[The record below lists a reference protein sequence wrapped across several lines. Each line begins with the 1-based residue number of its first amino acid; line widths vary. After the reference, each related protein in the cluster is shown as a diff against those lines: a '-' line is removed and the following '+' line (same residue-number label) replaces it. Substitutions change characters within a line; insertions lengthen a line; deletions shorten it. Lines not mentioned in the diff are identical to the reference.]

1 MRKALGIPSPPQP
14 TPQALPPPQPNAP
27 AATKPIAAVAAA
39 HPPKPN
45 AAVAAAHP
53 PKPNAAVAA
62 AHPPKPDAAVAATH
76 PPKPDAAVA
85 AAHPPKPD
93 AAVAATHPPKPDA
106 AIAAAHPP
114 KPDAAVAATHPPMP
128 NAAVAAAHPPMPK
141 AAVAA
146 AHPPNPDAGASN
158 PPEADASM
166 PPPPVP
172 VPKAAPSPSQ
182 LNAVVDGAAA
192 ETANRA
198 LPNSVTNRAEY
209 MQYLRAAR
217 NPSKM
222 VKSLIPAFQGNK
234 LDLFRIW
241 LEKGQD
247 FQQVAIEVRRRNAQ
261 KQTAAAKD
269 KCMSRKDLEACGRYT
284 ESDIQ
289 ELIARKTA
297 EGLYIND
304 PNFPNREDLRQYRV
318 NMEVSHEIAHS
329 REDSQEMVS
338 NTSLNPTEALALTEE
353 GADFSTTAMP
363 SMNEVLQVGGNSG
376 GSGGGIHGD
385 TAEAPA
391 GNAKAKAKTKAKAKA
406 KPGDNTSD
414 PPPDKPQTPLDKAM
428 ALKKIVL
435 KEAEEART
443 LCISIEGL
451 ECATELQTALT
462 THSSAMTNL
471 YRDLHQ
477 LTSQEVN
484 DLSKYQAHLLSGS
497 ELMILEASWPMRL
510 EGMTFPATGSGNRF
524 LPTKELRVKANK
536 AITQVELPILAR
548 LSEDVFIAPQGG
560 LHSRG
565 DKIMNLL
572 GTGCK
577 HRSLMLW
584 GVADFLWVTDR
595 PPLRLGQSL
604 QKRAYES
611 GMASL
616 TAYASLSSM
625 NLEKGRVNYKVRP
638 KWHAWCHMVFEFA
651 TSDENCRNHKT
662 LAEEDMLGKITK
674 IASATH
680 GATVAKRFFQRF
692 SLFLGMHWEK
702 LCNLQ
707 DMEIQEIW

>member
-1 MRKALGIPSPPQP
+1 MFGPTYLMTTIKLSSIMISLQTALTPSAQAEMTSTSASSFGGSSAPPEPAESLDAADGDDDEMMALEMQVDEDLAAIVASGALDGDPLDDDDVGVVVGDAPKPLGGPASLAPSADTASPSPVAASPSPAASPSTAKPGTLDKHSPATAGNLAKALMGGGGVLTPSALSTPELEAEVEKELGSMEEEDLERMVSEAKQHFDFQSYVDGVNEELGPLNGEGDGDEHWGFGEQEPYYDVVGFEVWKRARANMRKALGIPSPPQP

-27 AATKPIAAVAAA
+27 AATKPNAAVAAA

-76 PPKPDAAVA
+76 PPKPDAAI
-85 AAHPPKPD
+85 
-93 AAVAATHPPKPDA
+93 AATHPPKR
-106 AIAAAHPP
+106 
-114 KPDAAVAATHPPMP
+114 DAAVAATHPPMP

-198 LPNSVTNRAEY
+198 LPNSVSNRAEY

-222 VKSLIPAFQGNK
+222 VKSLIPGFQGNK

-318 NMEVSHEIAHS
+318 NTEVSHEIAHS

-376 GSGGGIHGD
+376 GGGGIHGD

-391 GNAKAKAKTKAKAKA
+391 GKAKAKAKTKAKAKA

-428 ALKKIVL
+428 ALKKIVFL
-435 KEAEEART
+435 GS
-443 LCISIEGL
+443 CI
-451 ECATELQTALT
+451 
-462 THSSAMTNL
+462 TN
-471 YRDLHQ
+471 
-477 LTSQEVN
+477 
-484 DLSKYQAHLLSGS
+484 
-497 ELMILEASWPMRL
+497 
-510 EGMTFPATGSGNRF
+510 
-524 LPTKELRVKANK
+524 
-536 AITQVELPILAR
+536 
-548 LSEDVFIAPQGG
+548 
-560 LHSRG
+560 
-565 DKIMNLL
+565 
-572 GTGCK
+572 
-577 HRSLMLW
+577 
-584 GVADFLWVTDR
+584 
-595 PPLRLGQSL
+595 
-604 QKRAYES
+604 
-611 GMASL
+611 
-616 TAYASLSSM
+616 
-625 NLEKGRVNYKVRP
+625 
-638 KWHAWCHMVFEFA
+638 
-651 TSDENCRNHKT
+651 
-662 LAEEDMLGKITK
+662 
-674 IASATH
+674 IASN
-680 GATVAKRFFQRF
+680 GE
-692 SLFLGMHWEK
+692 LG
-702 LCNLQ
+702 LLNLGLP
-707 DMEIQEIW
+707 WFV

>member
-1 MRKALGIPSPPQP
+1 MISLQTALTPSAQAEMTSTSASSFGGSSAPPEPAESLDAADMPVGGDDDEMMALEMQVDEDLAAIVASGALDGDPLDDDDDDDGVVVGDAPKPLGGPASLAPSAATASPSPVAASPSPAASPSTAKPGTLDKHSPATAGNLAKALMGGGGVLTPSALSTPELEAEVEKELGIWRKKIWKEWWVRPNNTSTSQSYVDGVNEELGPVNGEGDGDEHWGFGEQEPYYDVVGFEVWKRARANMRKALGIPSPPQP

-27 AATKPIAAVAAA
+27 AATKPI
-39 HPPKPN
+39 
-45 AAVAAAHP
+45 
-53 PKPNAAVAA
+53 
-62 AHPPKPDAAVAATH
+62 
-76 PPKPDAAVA
+76 
-85 AAHPPKPD
+85 
-93 AAVAATHPPKPDA
+93 
-106 AIAAAHPP
+106 
-114 KPDAAVAATHPPMP
+114 
-128 NAAVAAAHPPMPK
+128 AAVAAAHPPMPK

-428 ALKKIVL
+428 ALKKIVFL
-435 KEAEEART
+435 GS
-443 LCISIEGL
+443 CI
-451 ECATELQTALT
+451 
-462 THSSAMTNL
+462 TN
-471 YRDLHQ
+471 
-477 LTSQEVN
+477 
-484 DLSKYQAHLLSGS
+484 
-497 ELMILEASWPMRL
+497 
-510 EGMTFPATGSGNRF
+510 
-524 LPTKELRVKANK
+524 
-536 AITQVELPILAR
+536 
-548 LSEDVFIAPQGG
+548 
-560 LHSRG
+560 
-565 DKIMNLL
+565 
-572 GTGCK
+572 
-577 HRSLMLW
+577 
-584 GVADFLWVTDR
+584 
-595 PPLRLGQSL
+595 
-604 QKRAYES
+604 
-611 GMASL
+611 
-616 TAYASLSSM
+616 
-625 NLEKGRVNYKVRP
+625 
-638 KWHAWCHMVFEFA
+638 
-651 TSDENCRNHKT
+651 
-662 LAEEDMLGKITK
+662 
-674 IASATH
+674 IASN
-680 GATVAKRFFQRF
+680 GE
-692 SLFLGMHWEK
+692 LG
-702 LCNLQ
+702 LLNLGLP
-707 DMEIQEIW
+707 WFV